1 MKGLAKYQTYQKKCD
16 RLGVQPKPYDEWLA
30 LEQEAKQSKGS
41 NDKEKHQ

>member
-30 LEQEAKQSKGS
+30 LEQEEQSNGS
-41 NDKEKHQ
+41 DDKEKHQ